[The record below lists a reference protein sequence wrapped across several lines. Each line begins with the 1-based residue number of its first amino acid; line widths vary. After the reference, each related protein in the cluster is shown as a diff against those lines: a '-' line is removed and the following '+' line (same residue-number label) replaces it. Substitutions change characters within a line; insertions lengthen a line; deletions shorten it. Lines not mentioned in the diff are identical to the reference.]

1 MRPLTAFALLLGGCT
16 PSSSSYTPIQL
27 VVINSMH
34 ETSLHNRT
42 LLYNMAELS
51 NQPMNEVE
59 ERYARLYEYKPISF
73 GNPMPFTRRDSIN
86 EILPNLTQQNFF
98 LEEKWK
104 ELVAASKADDADEL
118 VSGTSGTKGELRVQL
133 ADSLRS
139 KLAGNRRQMQQ
150 STKLAAKQIIG
161 QRLLHVCGQGTR
173 IDSGYFVVYTKG
185 SVKVPR
191 QFIEV
196 GF

>member
-1 MRPLTAFALLLGGCT
+1 MKPVSAFALLLVGCT
-16 PSSSSYTPIQL
+16 PSPSSYTPIQL
-27 VVINSMH
+27 AVINSMH
-34 ETSLHNRT
+34 ETSLRNRT
-42 LLYNMAELS
+42 FLYNMAEIS
-51 NQPMNEVE
+51 NQPMDEVE
-59 ERYARLYEYKPISF
+59 EKYARLYEYKPISF
-73 GNPMPFTRRDSIN
+73 GNPTPFTRRDSIN

-98 LEEKWK
+98 LET
-104 ELVAASKADDADEL
+104 ELKKRAADSRKNDADEL
-118 VSGTSGTKGELRVQL
+118 VSGRSRTKGELRAQL
-133 ADSLRS
+133 AASLRS
-139 KLAGNRRQMQQ
+139 KLEGNRRQIQQ
-150 STKLAAKQIIG
+150 STKLAADQIIG

>member
-1 MRPLTAFALLLGGCT
+1 
-16 PSSSSYTPIQL
+16 
-27 VVINSMH
+27 
-34 ETSLHNRT
+34 
-42 LLYNMAELS
+42 MAELS